1 MKNET
6 PAKGSLKHYS
16 LSQVLTYL
24 NKQQKTGI
32 LTIENKNVKKS
43 IYIKNGNAVFASSN
57 QDEDRLGRMLVKA
70 RKITSKQ
77 CDESL
82 KLSKQT
88 GKPQGMTLVELGYLT
103 PKDLYHKLQF
113 QIKEIIMNLFLWE
126 DGKFS
131 FEETRLSPEFIEIKI
146 NEESLI
152 HEGINRRESK
162 KKEKDIFF
170 MQKVNKLYKNI
181 DRLNYYDILGININA
196 SHSEVKKAYLKVA
209 RDYHPDRHRDLRDS
223 SIKDKLTT
231 LFTFLNKAYSTL
243 SSEAKKTEYNNILFK
258 KIARKDPNSDII
270 NAEEQFKRGIGEL
283 KKGNFWGAADFFRW
297 ATKKDPQKANY
308 WAHLSLALSEMSR
321 RTKEAEETILKA
333 IELEPH
339 NANYYVHLGKIYLQ
353 AGIEK
358 RAVHQFKTA
367 LSWDPTNKKAQ
378 KELEKL
384 KKNRR

>member
-16 LSQVLTYL
+16 LSQVFTYL

-88 GKPQGMTLVELGYLT
+88 GKPQGMTLVGLGYLT

-131 FEETRLSPEFIEIKI
+131 FEETHLSPEFIEIKI

-152 HEGINRRESK
+152 HEGICMRESK

-170 MQKVNKLYKNI
+170 MQKVNKFHANI
-181 DRLNYYDILGININA
+181 DTLSYYDILGIDMDT
-196 SHSEVKKAYLKVA
+196 SPSEIKKAYLKMVQN
-209 RDYHPDRHRDLRDS
+209 YHPDRYRNLPDP
-223 SIKDKLTT
+223 SIKDKLTA
-231 LFTFLNKAYSTL
+231 LFTFLNKAYKTL
-243 SSEAKKTEYNNILFK
+243 GNEVERVKYDNIILR
-258 KIARKDPNSDII
+258 KITKKDPDSSII
-270 NAEEQFKRGIGEL
+270 SAEEQFKRGIDEFR
-283 KKGNFWGAADFFRW
+283 KGNFWGAADFLRW
-297 ATKKDPQKANY
+297 ATKKNPRKATY
-308 WAHLSLALSEMSR
+308 WAHLSLSLNKISR
-321 RTKEAEETILKA
+321 RSKEAEETILKA

-339 NANYYVHLGKIYLQ
+339 NANYYVHLGTIYLQ
-353 AGIEK
+353 AGMKK
-358 RAVHQFKTA
+358 RAAHQFSTA
-367 LSWDPTNKKAQ
+367 LTWDPTNKKAQ
-378 KELEKL
+378 KALEKL
-384 KKNRR
+384 KEHHR